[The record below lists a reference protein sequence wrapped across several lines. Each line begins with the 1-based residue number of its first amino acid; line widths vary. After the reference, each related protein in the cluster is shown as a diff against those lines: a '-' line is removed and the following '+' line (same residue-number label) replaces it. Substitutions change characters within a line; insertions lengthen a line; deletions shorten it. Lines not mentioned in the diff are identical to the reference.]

1 MSIMYVKLRVSSYL
15 QLVLEDLPR
24 YTRDM
29 SRVAILIE
37 QCQASEPHIIHYI
50 LRNRGRHNGTCMSS
64 AIELKV
70 SDLGL
75 HDQASGWLVREMDLN
90 KGIPGIHPGMF
101 TYYPFHCAI
110 FITTIYLS
118 KY

>member
-37 QCQASEPHIIHYI
+37 QCQASEPHIIHY
-50 LRNRGRHNGTCMSS
+50 L
-64 AIELKV
+64 LV
-70 SDLGL
+70 STYEVE
-75 HDQASGWLVREMDLN
+75 LVRRV
-90 KGIPGIHPGMF
+90 P
-101 TYYPFHCAI
+101 TA
-110 FITTIYLS
+110 TSLS
-118 KY
+118 LLMLDTFYGQWNFWLFF